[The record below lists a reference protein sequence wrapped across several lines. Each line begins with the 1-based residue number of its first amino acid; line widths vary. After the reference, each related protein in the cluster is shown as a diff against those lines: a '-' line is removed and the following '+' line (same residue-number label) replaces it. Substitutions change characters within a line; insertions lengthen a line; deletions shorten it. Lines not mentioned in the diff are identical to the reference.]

1 MNVCVICGSANVG
14 KTETMRLIDDIF
26 KESNKYQLLYTS
38 RTDKEND
45 FESVYEN
52 DTNTIGLIS
61 IGDTKSAIEEA
72 FSEIKKYNIDYLI
85 CTSRTIG
92 KTIEFIESLSN
103 NVVRIFKP
111 YFEKSNTYNES
122 MNKSFAQYI
131 YSIFFRLFN

>member
-1 MNVCVICGSANVG
+1 MNVCVISGSANVG

-72 FSEIKKYNIDYLI
+72 FNEIKKYNIDYLI
-85 CTSRTIG
+85 CTSRTRG
-92 KTIEFIESLSN
+92 ETIEFIETLSSE
-103 NVVRIFKP
+103 VVRIFKP
-111 YFEKSNTYNES
+111 YFGKSNNYNNN
-122 MNKSFAQYI
+122 MNSNFAQYI
-131 YSIFFRLFN
+131 YNILFKLFN